1 MCAPGGRRIAA
12 GAEGGRRPSAAG
24 PRRLPGCP
32 GSQASGQRAGARAV
46 APAAERRWLWRSAA
60 AWRAAGAAA
69 RRGGEGTA
77 GRRAGAAPGG
87 GRRRSGRW
95 AWATWATRRGPR
107 PVCTRGTGTLRSAA
121 KTAAATSPS
130 LRGVPSRAHVHGCAM
145 VGHAEVASPQVRRVP
160 AIRLLPPGE
169 RRAFWAGD
177 ESGGWFCLAE
187 WPRCARGVIGR
198 RPAAPL
204 RRAPGHAGRRLLR
217 SPCAASE
224 CAAARG
230 AAGRGGA
237 WSGALGLRGGLA
249 VGRRGLRSAKQS
261 AEWGRVGYKT

>member
-1 MCAPGGRRIAA
+1 MARTRGPTPPPGAGSAPPPRSATRRGRRAPRAASGPARPFLRRGRCPPAAPPAAPRAPRPQSPLRRAAGSPRGRRPPARTAPTAGTPTAAAPGGRRIAA

-107 PVCTRGTGTLRSAA
+107 PVCCPPPAGSG
-121 KTAAATSPS
+121 
-130 LRGVPSRAHVHGCAM
+130 SRWAPFAPL
-145 VGHAEVASPQVRRVP
+145 AVRR
-160 AIRLLPPGE
+160 
-169 RRAFWAGD
+169 
-177 ESGGWFCLAE
+177 
-187 WPRCARGVIGR
+187 
-198 RPAAPL
+198 
-204 RRAPGHAGRRLLR
+204 
-217 SPCAASE
+217 
-224 CAAARG
+224 
-230 AAGRGGA
+230 
-237 WSGALGLRGGLA
+237 
-249 VGRRGLRSAKQS
+249 Q
-261 AEWGRVGYKT
+261 RVCCC